1 MGISVRGEPSQ
12 LSQLTFKYTRPDQ
25 SRFSNQ
31 GVFRNVPSE
40 NLALGSGRESE
51 NMEDWVPG
59 YNYFCMV
66 ADPLYAFN
74 FNWGDFA
81 YPWSTGEFEPRPNAV
96 ITNFNCDANVQPYAE
111 QVFDWQEGL
120 SHVPRLRHCQ
130 PRYGGA
136 GSQPVPVHGAVAAQQ
151 PRVRHVAVADAVHVV
166 QLDSDAQHA
175 VGRGV
180 GAVPRGVGADGLGQ
194 WSRPAAGRV
203 FRHSVRAVRQQP
215 WRPLQQKVRAS
226 KRRAVLFVQ
235 KKKKKKKKKR
245 RFFFLKKKK
254 KKKKKKS

>member
-1 MGISVRGEPSQ
+1 MG
-12 LSQLTFKYTRPDQ
+12 FKYTRPDQ

-96 ITNFNCDANVQPYAE
+96 ITNFNCDANVQPYASRCLTGRR
-111 QVFDWQEGL
+111 V
-120 SHVPRLRHCQ
+120 STC
-130 PRYGGA
+130 A
-136 GSQPVPVHGAVAAQQ
+136 AVAAL
-151 PRVRHVAVADAVHVV
+151 PTAM
-166 QLDSDAQHA
+166 
-175 VGRGV
+175 
-180 GAVPRGVGADGLGQ
+180 
-194 WSRPAAGRV
+194 
-203 FRHSVRAVRQQP
+203 
-215 WRPLQQKVRAS
+215 WR
-226 KRRAVLFVQ
+226 RRL
-235 KKKKKKKKKR
+235 
-245 RFFFLKKKK
+245 
-254 KKKKKKS
+254 